1 MKNKIVFL
9 LFIFISITI
18 LKVKAQDSAV
28 ITVTPQ
34 SFSKI
39 IIRIPPFE
47 GETEEEVSSL
57 IRKLLNY
64 HLICVALKEPP
75 LKGFKEKSYYL
86 KGRLSKG
93 SRFFFEGELI
103 DVFEEKPIKRYKAE
117 ATSLEKLA
125 YALSDQ
131 IIRDISPY
139 QGVSQSKL
147 VFVKRNKR
155 GDHLYIMDF
164 SKRNLK
170 RIRSAELILFPKFS
184 PSGKKIA
191 YLIYEK
197 GHYNLEIYH
206 ILTGEVEKFKLQ
218 GLSSAPIWASDE
230 RHLYLTLGKEGEIN
244 VYKFSLEEKT
254 LTPLTKGKGVHQ
266 AGSISPDERFIAY
279 VGDSSGNP
287 QIYFLDLSTKQI
299 KRISFE
305 GKYNTSPRF
314 SPKGDR
320 LLYLSSQGG
329 QNQLVI
335 YNLKTGEKKKYLLQ
349 GINLTDPSFSPTGDY
364 LIFKAKGKYG
374 KGLYLLHLDS
384 LLYYSYLPFEN
395 LYYPDWGK
403 LY

>member
-1 MKNKIVFL
+1 MKSKIIFL
-9 LFIFISITI
+9 LLILINITL
-18 LKVKAQDSAV
+18 LKVEAQDSAI

-47 GETEEEVSSL
+47 GETEEEISSIL
-57 IRKLLNY
+57 RKLLNY

-75 LKGFKEKSYYL
+75 FKGFKEKSYYL
-86 KGRLSKG
+86 KGNLSK
-93 SRFFFEGELI
+93 RDQFFFEGELI
-103 DVFEEKPIKRYKAE
+103 DVFEEKPIKHYRIE
-117 ATSLEKLA
+117 NSSLERLV

-131 IIRDISPY
+131 IIKDISPY
-139 QGVSQSKL
+139 NGVSHSKL
-147 VFVKRNKR
+147 VFVKRNKK

-170 RIRSAELILFPKFS
+170 KIRSAELILFPKFS

-197 GHYNLEIYH
+197 NHYHLEVYH
-206 ILTGEVEKFKLQ
+206 ILNDEVKRFKLQ
-218 GLSSAPIWASDE
+218 GLSSAPLWAPDE
-230 RHLYLTLGKEGEIN
+230 KHLYLTIGMEGEIN
-244 VYKFSLEEKT
+244 IYKFSLEEKT
-254 LTPLTKGKGVHQ
+254 LTSITRGKGIHQ
-266 AGSISPDERFIAY
+266 AGSISPDGKFIAY
-279 VGDSSGNP
+279 VGDSSGSP
-287 QIYFLDLSTKQI
+287 QIYILDLFSRQT

-329 QNQLVI
+329 QSQLVI
-335 YNLKTGEKKKYLLQ
+335 YDLKTGEEKKYVLK
-349 GINLTDPSFSPTGDY
+349 GISLTDPSFSPTGDY
-364 LIFKAKGKYG
+364 LIFKAKGKIG

-384 LLYYSYLPFEN
+384 MLYYSYLPFEN